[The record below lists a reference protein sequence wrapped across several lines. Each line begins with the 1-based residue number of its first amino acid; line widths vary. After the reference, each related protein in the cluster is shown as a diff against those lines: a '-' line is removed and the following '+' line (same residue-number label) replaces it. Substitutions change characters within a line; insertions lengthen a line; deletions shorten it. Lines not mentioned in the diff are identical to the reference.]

1 MIVLVPLSRI
11 RITYE
16 VAAGRPFSEFER
28 LILRA
33 IQDGTTEVSALLE
46 IFEVHPRLL
55 TESLVTLTYAGWVSV
70 GGPGHDGL
78 VLTVSGT
85 EAAASK
91 EPPSTID
98 VSSRRASVVMERV
111 TGALIP
117 NQEVQ
122 FASRKD
128 LADVWNSTVR
138 LPMTFTD
145 NRLDE
150 GQVQHLLPRKQNEW
164 VRWIGPIE
172 MLSKDTH
179 WLPVNVDL
187 DSESVVGLPQAW
199 QQRLKPTI
207 LKEATSRV
215 AGLSATGTTQ
225 VSLEK
230 WRVRQPGGRPRSANH
245 DETDTA
251 SVGTRVWPT
260 TVSNDDF
267 LFTAAEHE
275 RLAKLSLEEAKTS
288 ILIASAFASPKKLDL
303 LRDSIICALRRG
315 VDVDL
320 LWGYDGGPEPT
331 RDLLGWLRKL
341 SFDHRRRPGSLR
353 FNSQPSGSHAKLML
367 WDRSGGTAACV
378 GSYNWL
384 SAMFDGADANL
395 PLNATI
401 RTLEPAIVAS
411 LARCAAGLWSSAAT
425 DPLSTTGDRWRRIA
439 SGLEQAS
446 LHVDLS
452 SANANVWLVLDR
464 DHEPLLYDWTRKA
477 QSRLLVA
484 SHKLG
489 PISEARLVNA
499 NRARPGSFDYKVVFG
514 RAGRDEAWRE
524 GVTKSVVAASGAVR
538 QVKGFHG
545 KALVS
550 DRSVCVSSYN
560 FLSADPFG
568 TGRDAREIGLAIDEI
583 VAADWIWDRIAAAI
597 TDLKV

>member
-1 MIVLVPLSRI
+1 MIVLVPLSRF

-33 IQDGTTEVSALLE
+33 IHEGTTEVAALLD
-46 IFEVHPRLL
+46 IFKVHPRLL

-70 GGPGHDGL
+70 GGPGPDSL
-78 VLTVSGT
+78 VLTVSGAK
-85 EAAASK
+85 AAASK

-98 VSSRRASVVMERV
+98 VSSRWASVVMERV

-117 NQEVQ
+117 SQEVQ

-128 LADVWNSTVR
+128 LADVWNKTVR
-138 LPMTFTD
+138 LPTTFTD

-187 DSESVVGLPQAW
+187 DRESVVGLPQAW

-215 AGLSATGTTQ
+215 AGLSATGTTKA
-225 VSLEK
+225 SLEK
-230 WRVRQPGGRPRSANH
+230 WRVRQPGGRPRSTNH

-267 LFTAAEHE
+267 LFTATEHE
-275 RLAKLSLEEAKTS
+275 RLAKLALGEAETS

-320 LWGYDGGPEPT
+320 LWGYDGGRKST

-341 SFDHRRRPGSLR
+341 SSDNRRRPGSLR
-353 FNSQPSGSHAKLML
+353 FNSRPSGSHAKLML
-367 WDRSGGTAACV
+367 WDRSGDTAACV

-384 SAMFDGADANL
+384 SAMFDCADAKL

-411 LARCAAGLWSSAAT
+411 LARCAAGLWSSA
-425 DPLSTTGDRWRRIA
+425 DQLSTAGVRWSRIA
-439 SGLEQAS
+439 SDLEQAS
-446 LHVDLS
+446 LHVASS
-452 SANANVWLVLDR
+452 SANAKIWLVLDR
-464 DHEPLLYDWTRKA
+464 DHDPLLNDWTRKA
-477 QSRLLVA
+477 HSRLLVA

-489 PISEARLVNA
+489 PMSEDRLVNA
-499 NRARPGSFDYKVVFG
+499 NKKRPMSFDYKVVFG
-514 RAGRDEAWRE
+514 RDKGNEDWRE
-524 GVTKSVVAASGAVR
+524 GVTNGVVGASGAVGR
-538 QVKGFHG
+538 VEGFHG

-550 DRSVCVSSYN
+550 DGAACISSYN

-568 TGRDAREIGLAIDEI
+568 TARDAREIGLAIDGPE
-583 VAADWIWDRIAAAI
+583 AADRIWNRIV
-597 TDLKV
+597 LSNEK

>member
-1 MIVLVPLSRI
+1 MIVLVPLSRF

-33 IQDGTTEVSALLE
+33 IQQGTTEVSALLD

-55 TESLVTLTYAGWVSV
+55 IESLVTLIYAGWVSV

-85 EAAASK
+85 EAAASD

-98 VSSRRASVVMERV
+98 VSSRQASVVMERV

-122 FASRKD
+122 FASQKD
-128 LADVWNSTVR
+128 LADVWDRTVR
-138 LPMTFTD
+138 LPTEVTD

-150 GQVQHLLPRKQNEW
+150 GQVQHLLPRNQSEW
-164 VRWIGPIE
+164 VRWIEPIE
-172 MLSKDTH
+172 MLTKDAN

-207 LKEATSRV
+207 LKEASRV
-215 AGLSATGTTQ
+215 AGLSAMGTTEA
-225 VSLEK
+225 SLK
-230 WRVRQPGGRPRSANH
+230 WPVRERGGRPRSTNF
-245 DETDTA
+245 DEGDTA
-251 SVGTRVWPT
+251 VAGTRVWPT
-260 TVSNDDF
+260 TLSNDDF

-275 RLAKLSLEEAKTS
+275 RLAKLALGEARTS

-303 LRDSIICALRRG
+303 LRDSIIGALQRG

-320 LWGYDGGPEPT
+320 LWGYVDGPVGPSH
-331 RDLLGWLRKL
+331 DLLDWFRKL
-341 SFDHRRRPGSLR
+341 SYHARHGRWGSLR
-353 FNSQPSGSHAKLML
+353 FNSRPSGSHAKLML
-367 WDRSGGTAACV
+367 WDRPGGVAACV

-384 SAMFDGADANL
+384 SVTFDGADATF

-401 RTLEPAIVAS
+401 RTVEPAIVAS
-411 LARCAAGLWSSAAT
+411 LARCAAGFWFSAAT
-425 DPLSTTGDRWRRIA
+425 GPLSTTGDRWRRIA
-439 SGLEQAS
+439 SDLERSA
-446 LHVDLS
+446 LHVDSS

-499 NRARPGSFDYKVVFG
+499 NLARPGSFDYKVVFG
-514 RAGRDEAWRE
+514 RAGREEAWRE
-524 GVTKSVVAASGAVR
+524 GVTKTVLAAGGAVK

-545 KALVS
+545 KALMADGS
-550 DRSVCVSSYN
+550 ACVSSYN

-568 TGRDAREIGLAIDEI
+568 TGRDVREIGLAIDGI
-583 VAADWIWDRIAAAI
+583 VAADWIWDRIAAE
-597 TDLKV
+597 

>member
-1 MIVLVPLSRI
+1 MIVLVPLSRFGV
-11 RITYE
+11 TYE

-33 IQDGTTEVSALLE
+33 IQEGTTEVAALLD
-46 IFEVHPRLL
+46 IFKVHPRLL
-55 TESLVTLTYAGWVSV
+55 TEGLVTLTYAGWVSI

-78 VLTVSGT
+78 VLTDSGT
-85 EAAASK
+85 EAANSDSD

-98 VSSRRASVVMERV
+98 VSSGWASVVMERV

-117 NQEVQ
+117 SQEVQ
-122 FASRKD
+122 FASQKD
-128 LADVWNSTVR
+128 LADVWKNTVR
-138 LPMTFTD
+138 LPTTFTD

-187 DSESVVGLPQAW
+187 DSELVVGLPQAW
-199 QQRLKPTI
+199 EQRLKPTI

-215 AGLSATGTTQ
+215 TTGTTQ

-230 WRVRQPGGRPRSANH
+230 WRVRQPGGRPRSTNH
-245 DETDTA
+245 DETNTA
-251 SVGTRVWPT
+251 PVGTRVWPT
-260 TVSNDDF
+260 TVSKDDF

-275 RLAKLSLEEAKTS
+275 CLAEQALNEAKTS
-288 ILIASAFASPKKLDL
+288 ILIASAFASLEKLNL

-320 LWGYDGGPEPT
+320 LWGYDGGHEST
-331 RDLLGWLRKL
+331 KDILNWLKKL
-341 SFDHRRRPGSLR
+341 SRDHRREPGSLR
-353 FNSQPSGSHAKLML
+353 FNSKSSGSHAKLML
-367 WDRSGGTAACV
+367 WDRSGDTAACV

-384 SAMFDGADANL
+384 SAMFGCADANL

-411 LARCAAGLWSSAAT
+411 LARCAAGLWSSA
-425 DPLSTTGDRWRRIA
+425 DQLSTAGVRWSRIA
-439 SGLEQAS
+439 SDLEQAS
-446 LHVDLS
+446 LRVASS
-452 SANANVWLVLDR
+452 SANAKMWLVLDHAH
-464 DHEPLLYDWTRKA
+464 DPLLYDWTMKA
-477 QSRLLVA
+477 NSRLLVA
-484 SHKLG
+484 SPKLG

-499 NRARPGSFDYKVVFG
+499 NKKCSTSFDHFDYEVVFG
-514 RAGRDEAWRE
+514 RDKGNEYWRVDVTNGVVNAGGTVRR
-524 GVTKSVVAASGAVR
+524 VA
-538 QVKGFHG
+538 GFHG

-550 DRSVCVSSYN
+550 DEAACISSYN
-560 FLSADPFG
+560 FLSADPLG
-568 TGRDAREIGLAIDEI
+568 TARDAREIGLAIDGVE
-583 VAADWIWDRIAAAI
+583 AADWIWNRIVS
-597 TDLKV
+597 LNEK

>member
-1 MIVLVPLSRI
+1 MIVLVPLSRF

-33 IQDGTTEVSALLE
+33 IQQGTTEVSALLE

-55 TESLVTLTYAGWVSV
+55 IESLVTLTYAGWVSV
-70 GGPGHDGL
+70 GGPGRDGL
-78 VLTVSGT
+78 ILTASGT
-85 EAAASK
+85 EAAASD

-98 VSSRRASVVMERV
+98 VSSRWASVVMERV

-122 FASRKD
+122 FASQRD
-128 LADVWNSTVR
+128 LADDWDNTVR
-138 LPMTFTD
+138 LPTKVTD

-150 GQVQHLLPRKQNEW
+150 GQVQHLLPRNQNEW

-172 MLSKDTH
+172 MLTKDAN

-207 LKEATSRV
+207 LKEVASRV
-215 AGLSATGTTQ
+215 AGLSATGNTKA
-225 VSLEK
+225 SPR
-230 WRVRQPGGRPRSANH
+230 WRRRQRGGRPKSTNL
-245 DETDTA
+245 DETDTT
-251 SVGTRVWPT
+251 SVGMYSWPT
-260 TVSNDDF
+260 TLSNDDF
-267 LFTAAEHE
+267 LFTAVEHE
-275 RLAKLSLEEAKTS
+275 RLAKLALDEAETS

-303 LRDSIICALRRG
+303 LRDSIIGALRRG

-320 LWGYDGGPEPT
+320 LWGYVDGRAGPEAT
-331 RDLLGWLRKL
+331 RDLLRWLRQL
-341 SFDHRRRPGSLR
+341 SYDGRPSSLR
-353 FNSQPSGSHAKLML
+353 FNSRPSGSHAKLML

-384 SAMFDGADANL
+384 SAMFDGADADL

-411 LARCAAGLWSSAAT
+411 LARCAAGLWSSAA
-425 DPLSTTGDRWRRIA
+425 DPLSTAGDRWRRIA
-439 SGLEQAS
+439 SSLGQAS
-446 LHVDLS
+446 LHVDS
-452 SANANVWLVLDR
+452 PSANANVRLVLDR
-464 DHEPLLYDWTRKA
+464 DHEPLLYDWTKKA

-499 NRARPGSFDYKVVFG
+499 NRARPGAFDYKVVFG
-514 RAGRDEAWRE
+514 RAGTDETWRE
-524 GVTKSVVAASGAVR
+524 GVTKTVVAASGVVKH
-538 QVKGFHG
+538 VKGFHG
-545 KALVS
+545 KVLLS
-550 DRSVCVSSYN
+550 DRSACVSSYN

-568 TGRDAREIGLAIDEI
+568 TGRDAREIGLAIDGI